1 MNNWIRIPIA
11 SLTIVLLAGCVSSAP
26 VPQNNFYRLT
36 ELQPTKT
43 KQSSQLPGVL
53 LVERVKAFGILRER
67 PLLYSFE
74 KSPEAVKQHHYHHWV
89 DAPTSLIREQLSTF
103 LRRENLVADIVTET
117 RNKQPDYRLRTEL
130 KQFER
135 RLLDNGDV
143 EILVA
148 LRIEAI
154 SKDNTQSKNYIIK
167 RRHQGN
173 SVLASVREM
182 NGALGEIYTAMVENI
197 ILTM

>member
-1 MNNWIRIPIA
+1 MNNWIRILIGSLVIA
-11 SLTIVLLAGCVSSAP
+11 LLAGCVSSAP

-36 ELQPTKT
+36 ELQPAKI
-43 KQSSQLPGVL
+43 KQDSQLPGVL
-53 LVERVKAFGILRER
+53 LVERVKAVGILRER

-89 DAPTSLIREQLSTF
+89 DAPTSLIREQLSTY
-103 LRRENLVADIVTET
+103 LRRGNLVADIVTET
-117 RNKQPDYRLRTEL
+117 RNQQPDYRLRTEL

-148 LRIEAI
+148 LRIEAV
-154 SKDNTQSKNYIIK
+154 SRDSSQSKNYLIK

-182 NGALGEIYTAMVENI
+182 NDALGEIYTAMVENI
-197 ILTM
+197 ILAL

>member
-1 MNNWIRIPIA
+1 MINWIRILIA
-11 SLTIVLLAGCVSSAP
+11 SLAIALLAGCVSSAP

-36 ELQPTKT
+36 ELQPAKA
-43 KQSSQLPGVL
+43 KQNNQLPGVL
-53 LVERVKAFGILRER
+53 LVERVKAVGILRER

-89 DAPTSLIREQLSTF
+89 DAPTSLIREQLSTY
-103 LRRENLVADIVTET
+103 LRRVNLAADIVTET
-117 RNKQPDYRLRTEL
+117 RNQRPDYRLRTEL

-143 EILVA
+143 EILVS
-148 LRIEAI
+148 LRIEVA
-154 SKDNTQSKNYIIK
+154 SRDSTQSKNHIIK
-167 RRHQGN
+167 RRHQGS

-182 NGALGEIYTAMVENI
+182 NGALGEIYTVMVEDI
-197 ILTM
+197 ILAL